1 MNVASQVAIFKGPRS
16 LEIVKKAIKAIHIND
31 RTLKK
36 PILIKVN
43 FITTKTWETGAT
55 TDPIIVE
62 ALIQEISKV
71 NKEIS
76 IGESDATLT
85 QADHAAKATGIL
97 DLCDKYG
104 IQFNNLSKIKDQIT
118 IKIPD
123 YESIKQITI
132 PRIVLESHIIS
143 AAKMKTHMDTTVTL
157 GLKNMFGLL
166 PDKNKN
172 KFHSKGIS
180 KVIVDIN
187 RVLRPTAVVI
197 DGFVAMEGNG
207 PVSGTALP
215 MNLVLSGIDP
225 VSTDATASRI
235 MGFDPHRIYHIR
247 RCYDKGLGEI
257 DSIAILG
264 EKINNIKKKFKST

>member
-1 MNVASQVAIFKGPRS
+1 MTVASQVAIFKGPRS
-16 LEIVKKAIKAIHIND
+16 LEITKKAIKAIHIHD
-31 RTLKK
+31 LILKK

-62 ALIQEISKV
+62 ALVQEISKV
-71 NKEIS
+71 NREIS
-76 IGESDATLT
+76 IVESDATLT
-85 QADHAAKATGIL
+85 QADHAAKASGIL

-104 IQFNNLSKIKDQIT
+104 VQFNNLSKIKDQIT
-118 IKIPD
+118 VKIPD
-123 YESIKQITI
+123 YESIKQIII

-207 PVSGTALP
+207 PVSGNALQ
-215 MNLVLSGIDP
+215 MDLVLSGIDP

-257 DSIAILG
+257 DSVTILG
-264 EKINNIKKKFKST
+264 EKMNSIKKKFKSA

>member
-1 MNVASQVAIFKGPRS
+1 MTIGSQVAIFKGPRS
-16 LEIVKKAIKAIHIND
+16 LEIVKKAIKAIHIRD
-31 RTLKK
+31 IILKK

-62 ALIQEISKV
+62 ALVQEISKV
-71 NKEIS
+71 NREIS
-76 IGESDATLT
+76 IVESDATLT
-85 QADHAAKATGIL
+85 QADHAAKASGIL

-207 PVSGTALP
+207 PVSG
-215 MNLVLSGIDP
+215 
-225 VSTDATASRI
+225 
-235 MGFDPHRIYHIR
+235 
-247 RCYDKGLGEI
+247 
-257 DSIAILG
+257 IA
-264 EKINNIKKKFKST
+264 

>member
-1 MNVASQVAIFKGPRS
+1 LTVASQVAIFKGPRS
-16 LEIVKKAIKAIHIND
+16 LEIVKKAIKAIHIKD
-31 RTLKK
+31 VILKK

-62 ALIQEISKV
+62 ALVQDISKV
-71 NKEIS
+71 NREIS
-76 IGESDATLT
+76 IVESDATLT
-85 QADHAAKATGIL
+85 QADHAAKVTGIL

-104 IQFNNLSKIKDQIT
+104 VQFNNLSKIKDQIT
-118 IKIPD
+118 VKIPD
-123 YESIKQITI
+123 YESIKQIII
-132 PRIVLESHIIS
+132 PRIVFESHIIS

-187 RVLRPTAVVI
+187 RALRPTAVVI

-207 PVSGTALP
+207 PVSGKAVQ
-215 MNLVLSGIDP
+215 MDLVLSGIDP

-257 DSIAILG
+257 DSITILG
-264 EKINNIKKKFKST
+264 EKINNIKKKFKSA

>member
-1 MNVASQVAIFKGPRS
+1 LTVASQVAVFKGARS
-16 LEIVKKAIKAIHIND
+16 LEIVKKAIKAIHIHDIILND
-31 RTLKK
+31 

-62 ALIQEISKV
+62 ALVQEMSKI
-71 NKEIS
+71 NKDIS
-76 IGESDATLT
+76 IVESDATLT
-85 QADHAAKATGIL
+85 QADHAAKASGIL

-104 IQFNNLSKIKDQIT
+104 IQFKNLSKIKDQIT

-132 PRIVLESHIIS
+132 PQIVLESQIIS

-207 PVSGTALP
+207 PVSGIALQ
-215 MNLVLSGIDP
+215 MDLVLSGIDP

-247 RCYDKGLGEI
+247 RCYDNGLGEI

-264 EKINNIKKKFKST
+264 EKINNIKKKFKSA

>member
-1 MNVASQVAIFKGPRS
+1 LTVAPQVAIFKGSRS
-16 LEIVKKAIKAIHIND
+16 LEIAKKAIKAIQIKD
-31 RTLKK
+31 VILKK

-62 ALIQEISKV
+62 ALVQEISKV
-71 NKEIS
+71 NRDIS
-76 IGESDATLT
+76 IVESDATLT
-85 QADHAAKATGIL
+85 QADHAAKASGIL

-104 IQFNNLSKIKDQIT
+104 VQFNNLSKIKDQIT
-118 IKIPD
+118 VNIPD
-123 YESIKQITI
+123 YESIKQILI

-207 PVSGTALP
+207 PVSGNAVQ
-215 MNLVLSGIDP
+215 MDLVLSGIDP

-247 RCYDKGLGEI
+247 RCYEKGLGEI
-257 DSIAILG
+257 DPITILG
-264 EKINNIKKKFKST
+264 EKINNIKKKFKSA